1 MKKIFTSMIIIS
13 LIVSISFTVYA
24 ADFDY
29 KFAENY
35 TMTSIVQ
42 MRSPARSSTGND
54 DYVAV
59 NSKTNQPRTSG
70 TNPHGGTDL
79 SMSQGRAVYA
89 TYYGKIIAIKN
100 DSSTMSNQL
109 GRCLLQLDINND
121 KVLDN
126 YYITFLHIVPD
137 ASKLNTWVKPEDII
151 ATIDS
156 YKIYPPHL
164 HFNRSSSSIDSID
177 NQITYKLYNFYR
189 SISSWSGG
197 EDLDFISGKYYST
210 AESKLYITGY
220 TRDNG
225 SYEDLSK
232 IEVYYKIGS
241 SGTWSSTPKYM
252 IKYNSFGRW
261 YFDFKT
267 IAGASGKTVY
277 FYLAGI
283 RADIVSP
290 NYNWGLFP
298 MYYRHPGQ
306 TPTSFGSNSIISDS
320 VYVGY

>member
-126 YYITFLHIVPD
+126 YYITFFTHC
-137 ASKLNTWVKPEDII
+137 A
-151 ATIDS
+151 
-156 YKIYPPHL
+156 
-164 HFNRSSSSIDSID
+164 
-177 NQITYKLYNFYR
+177 
-189 SISSWSGG
+189 
-197 EDLDFISGKYYST
+197 
-210 AESKLYITGY
+210 
-220 TRDNG
+220 
-225 SYEDLSK
+225 
-232 IEVYYKIGS
+232 
-241 SGTWSSTPKYM
+241 
-252 IKYNSFGRW
+252 
-261 YFDFKT
+261 
-267 IAGASGKTVY
+267 
-277 FYLAGI
+277 
-283 RADIVSP
+283 
-290 NYNWGLFP
+290 
-298 MYYRHPGQ
+298 
-306 TPTSFGSNSIISDS
+306 
-320 VYVGY
+320 

>member
-137 ASKLNTWVKPEDII
+137 ASKLNT
-151 ATIDS
+151 
-156 YKIYPPHL
+156 
-164 HFNRSSSSIDSID
+164 
-177 NQITYKLYNFYR
+177 
-189 SISSWSGG
+189 
-197 EDLDFISGKYYST
+197 
-210 AESKLYITGY
+210 
-220 TRDNG
+220 
-225 SYEDLSK
+225 
-232 IEVYYKIGS
+232 
-241 SGTWSSTPKYM
+241 
-252 IKYNSFGRW
+252 
-261 YFDFKT
+261 
-267 IAGASGKTVY
+267 
-277 FYLAGI
+277 
-283 RADIVSP
+283 
-290 NYNWGLFP
+290 
-298 MYYRHPGQ
+298 
-306 TPTSFGSNSIISDS
+306 
-320 VYVGY
+320 